1 MNDGNDPRE
10 ELDATLAT
18 LARLGRDVAYFGS
31 AAADAEMLLVR
42 GVLRRHGRR
51 IAGLARQG
59 ARLVYALP
67 GHPHAGAA
75 SSIPGRRR
83 GDRIV

>member
-1 MNDGNDPRE
+1 MDDGDDPRE
-10 ELDATLAT
+10 ELDAT

-31 AAADAEMLLVR
+31 VAADGEMLLVG

-59 ARLVYALP
+59 ARLVYTLP
-67 GHPHAGAA
+67 GHSHAGAA
-75 SSIPGRRR
+75 SGMPGLQ
-83 GDRIV
+83 GGRIV